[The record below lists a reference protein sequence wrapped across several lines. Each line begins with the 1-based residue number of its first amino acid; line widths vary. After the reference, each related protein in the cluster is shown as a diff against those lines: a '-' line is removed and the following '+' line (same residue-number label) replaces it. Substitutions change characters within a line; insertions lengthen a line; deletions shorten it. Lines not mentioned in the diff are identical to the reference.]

1 MKISKLQKKMGQ
13 FTLQIEELYLE
24 SGKVHGL
31 IGTNGCGKTT
41 LSKLIQGI
49 LVPDGGRIDYEGLTP
64 RDITMTTQR
73 PYLLHD
79 TVYQNLIYPLK
90 IRGIRPDE
98 AKDGCLAG
106 TMWAF
111 AEKKSVCSFP
121 EQRRTAEIIIYQGA
135 GI

>member
-79 TVYQNLIYPLK
+79 IYKPYPIL
-90 IRGIRPDE
+90 
-98 AKDGCLAG
+98 L
-106 TMWAF
+106 
-111 AEKKSVCSFP
+111 
-121 EQRRTAEIIIYQGA
+121 
-135 GI
+135 

>member
-1 MKISKLQKKMGQ
+1 MKISKLQKKIGQ

-49 LVPDGGRIDYEGLTP
+49 LAGGRIDYEGLTP

-98 AKDGCLAG
+98 AKAG
-106 TMWAF
+106 KLCPTCR
-111 AEKKSVCSFP
+111 KSELKP
-121 EQRRTAEIIIYQGA
+121 YRTTTLPLLWTPC
-135 GI
+135 